1 MTLWVLTRG
10 FLRDYARNSTNLV
23 VLVLVPIVFV
33 LVAADSLADAARLLG
48 GDGAALEQAT
58 AGWAAARMLTGSALA
73 LAVTAVALVV
83 LAVREPPADP
93 SGCWWAPR
101 CSRWSTSAS
110 ERRRATSSGTRSTA
124 P

>member
-48 GDGAALEQAT
+48 G
-58 AGWAAARMLTGSALA
+58 TGLRWS
-73 LAVTAVALVV
+73 
-83 LAVREPPADP
+83 RPRPDERPPA
-93 SGCWWAPR
+93 C
-101 CSRWSTSAS
+101 
-110 ERRRATSSGTRSTA
+110 
-124 P
+124 